1 MDDHK
6 KQKRSFRGLNG
17 SLVQRILLII
27 FFLFAVPLLIL
38 SSFLYRNEV
47 KLKKQEIQLIFNSK
61 IDDYQWVIEQTI
73 NEKIKVLGTIDI
85 LFSLESSDKNIL
97 NKLGKKEGF
106 SSLFH
111 LSSQSG
117 AYLCDKASEPQLV
130 GEDFSFIIDA
140 AIHGVRCIAK
150 LPNLEF
156 YLIDFNEQKKEAWV
170 ANISSKIFLSPFDRT
185 QDQNSSEELI
195 LFDRSGTVFFSTFPN
210 QEKLHQKV
218 QQFGQIV
225 DIILQGKNYLALT
238 ESVKRTNFSLMLSL
252 PKTLQIVDI
261 PSFLKGILRLLALMV
276 LVGGG
281 LTLIFTF
288 RLVRP
293 LKQLFIVMQKVGEGK
308 VYYRFKKDFLGFEI
322 NRLGQMFNDM
332 IVSLVRHMEEVKTER
347 VEKEKF
353 EQELLIGQSVQ
364 NAIVPKKL
372 PVFQALDIGAR
383 FISAKEVG
391 GDFYDFLEKQGGD
404 EKELMISIADTSG
417 KGVSACLYS
426 LNIRSILRSFGKMQ
440 SKLQN
445 IIQETNNLFCKDTG
459 NSGVFVTSWIAL
471 YNEKT
476 KKLSFSN
483 CGHHPALLQKKDGQI
498 HRLTTPG
505 IALGVVHFQ
514 EVVVENVTLEAGDT
528 LLLFTDGVVEAHNSK
543 MVMFGEKKLHQL
555 LDSQKHLGA
564 QAIVDHLIEDLAI
577 FTEGAPQYDDLTVV
591 VIKVK

>member
-111 LSSQSG
+111 LSRQSG
-117 AYLCDKASEPQLV
+117 AYLCDHASKPQLV

-156 YLIDFNEQKKEAWV
+156 YLVDFNEQKKEAWV
-170 ANISSKIFLSPFDRT
+170 ANISSEIFLSPFDRT
-185 QDQNSSEELI
+185 QDQNGSGELM
-195 LFDRSGTVFFSTFPN
+195 LFDGSGTVFFSTFPKE
-210 QEKLHQKV
+210 EKLHQKV

-225 DIILQGKNYLALT
+225 DITLQGKNYLALT
-238 ESVKRTNFSLMLSL
+238 ESVKRTNFFLMLSL

-276 LVGGG
+276 LVGAG
-281 LTLIFTF
+281 LTLLFTF

-293 LKQLFIVMQKVGEGK
+293 LRQLFNVMQKVGQGK

-426 LNIRSILRSFGKMQ
+426 LNMRSILRSFGKMK
-440 SKLQN
+440 SKLQV

-459 NSGVFVTSWIAL
+459 DSGVFVTSWIAL